1 MLPGTN
7 PGFPKHFWFLLA
19 VGLTFFTFLL
29 GVGVFLADFEQ
40 NPAFSF
46 PLLYLKRLTHLD
58 SQVGQNFFA
67 QVIPCFK
74 RYRLEEDPDFILET
88 KSADLL
94 LRFLVN
100 LRNPSPREIFKSQFP
115 LLSYLKVE
123 EKYSLKPAASRPL
136 PTPRTPPETR
146 IIPPVS
152 RLPEDRILPDPR
164 FEEKVRVL
172 IYHTHTSESYVPMS
186 GATHLHN
193 GRGDIVEIGR
203 SLATQLYEVYGIKTV
218 HCDTIHD
225 YYPFRDAYKR
235 SEETVRQL
243 LKENTEVEVVIDL
256 HRDATPG
263 LDHRVTINGKSA
275 AKLILVVGS
284 ERLGLEHP
292 HWEKNYQ
299 FAQSLLEVMDR
310 LYPNLAHGVI
320 LAEARYNQHLH
331 PHSIIVEIG
340 DDKST
345 REEVF
350 YSVQLFAEVLATYLK
365 ISQTGYSM

>member
-1 MLPGTN
+1 MLPSTN
-7 PGFPKHFWFLLA
+7 SGFPKHFWFRLA

-29 GVGVFLADFEQ
+29 GLGVFLVDFEQ
-40 NPAFSF
+40 NPTLSF
-46 PLLYLKRLTHLD
+46 PLLYLKRLSHLD
-58 SQVGQNFFA
+58 SQVGRNFFS
-67 QVIPCFK
+67 QVIPGFT
-74 RYRLEEDPDFILET
+74 RYRFEDDPDFILET

-94 LRFLVN
+94 LRFLIN
-100 LRNPSPREIFKSQFP
+100 LRNPSPREMFKSQFP
-115 LLSYLKVE
+115 LLSYIKVE
-123 EKYSLKPAASRPL
+123 EKVKLTPAASRPL
-136 PTPRTPPETR
+136 PTHRTLPETR
-146 IIPPVS
+146 IVPPAP
-152 RLPEDRILPDPR
+152 RPPEDQILPDPR
-164 FEEKVRVL
+164 LEEKVRVI

-186 GATHLHN
+186 GETHLHN
-193 GRGDIVEIGR
+193 GRGDIVEVGKA
-203 SLATQLYEVYGIKTV
+203 LATLLHEVYGIKTI

-225 YYPFRDAYKR
+225 YYPFREAYKR

-243 LKENTEVEVVIDL
+243 LKENPQVEVVLDL

-263 LDHRVTINGKSA
+263 LDHRVNINGKTA

-292 HWEKNYQ
+292 HWEKNHQ
-299 FAQSLLEVMDR
+299 FARSLLEVMDR
-310 LYPNLAHGVI
+310 LYPNLAHGII

-331 PHSIIVEIG
+331 PQSIIVEIG

-350 YSVQLFAEVLATYLK
+350 YSVQLFAEVLAAYLK